1 LATMAWVAYLDE
13 TSGKTY
19 YNDTVSGEVTW
30 DKPDSYEAA
39 ADAQTKLTMSKY
51 GWNGTI
57 GTDDRKLTDG
67 LWVISEI
74 TNGRNMPMELLG
86 TNTEIHDSTIT
97 WYTQEGQPS
106 SFEMAFDRGAW
117 TIYRARGGAW
127 HTGKLGNCQIYS
139 TVPEQYPDMLH
150 WDFGPDAGLFTWSR
164 VTTEEE
170 FESEEEYESEGGQS
184 PRALNADVDR
194 VREQYNQGSRFSQ
207 SEIRQ
212 HETAELTRFMKLQ
225 GLSQYESAMR
235 NDLGVTEASDLAYLT
250 AEDLAEIGIK
260 GSKARRFLAEINN

>member
-1 LATMAWVAYLDE
+1 MAWVAYLDE

-30 DKPDSYEAA
+30 DKPDSVI
-39 ADAQTKLTMSKY
+39 ADAQTKPSY
-51 GWNGTI
+51 GSNGWNGTVGI
-57 GTDDRKLTDG
+57 DGPISEITDG

-74 TNGRNMPMELLG
+74 TNGKNMPMELLG

-106 SFEMAFDRGAW
+106 SFEMAFDRGVW

-127 HTGKLGNCQIYS
+127 HTGKLGNCKIWGA
-139 TVPEQYPDMLH
+139 QYCNANPDMLH

-170 FESEEEYESEGGQS
+170 YEYESEEEYESEGGQS

-194 VREQYNQGSRFSQ
+194 VREQYSQGSRFSQ

-260 GSKARRFLAEINN
+260 GPKARRFLAEINN